1 MKNKTITPHLANFS
15 ARTLGLAVAATALLS
30 SCESSKPAPYIY
42 VAPQKKPADAPAKPV
57 VAEKPK
63 PKPSPAAAA
72 QARRFSLEERERLEP
87 VQAGGTGETL
97 KTGIITTE
105 N

>member
-1 MKNKTITPHLANFS
+1 MKDQINTTTSIRAGT
-15 ARTLGLAVAATALLS
+15 RVLAVAALAAAFLS

-42 VAPQKKPADAPAKPV
+42 VAPQKNIDTTPKPKVVPV
-57 VAEKPK
+57 KPK
-63 PKPSPAAAA
+63 PGPSPAAAA
-72 QARRFSLEERERLEP
+72 AARRFSLEERERLEP

-97 KTGIITTE
+97 KTGIITT